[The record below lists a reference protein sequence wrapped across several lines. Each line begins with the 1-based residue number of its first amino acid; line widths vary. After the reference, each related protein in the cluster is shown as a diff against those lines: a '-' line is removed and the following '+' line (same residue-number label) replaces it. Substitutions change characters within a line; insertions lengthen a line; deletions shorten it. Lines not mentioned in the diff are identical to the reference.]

1 MSSDNGEIVKSR
13 SSLVRTFSVLTIV
26 TVLAGAVVLLRAGQS
41 SPDTQPAT
49 GRRENT
55 FKVARRDFV
64 RSVRLAGT
72 VEAVQS
78 TTIAAP
84 RLSGPSSNSLVITTL
99 VRPGSSVAPGDLIV
113 EFDRQDQIK
122 NSLDRRAE
130 LQDLDQQIA
139 KREAQERAARAHD
152 DSELTLAESAIGRA
166 RLEMGKNELLPKIN
180 VEKNKLALE
189 QAEATMKQL
198 KATYDLKRR
207 AAEADIRI
215 LQIRRDRS
223 ANAERQAASNA
234 ERMSIHAP
242 IAGMAVVKT
251 TWKGNNMADIQE
263 GEEVRAGVPIVDI
276 VNPNAMRV
284 RARVNQAD
292 VNELKVGQAVR
303 VGLDAYPTL
312 FFDGRVTQ
320 ISPLGVTSVLSAKV
334 RNFIVLV
341 DVNGAHPNLMPDLSA
356 SLDVTLDRTPGAIVV
371 PRDALYQDGGKTVV
385 RVQRGSGFVDRP
397 VTVAALSAHEALI
410 GSGLEEGTVLARNVS
425 ASTERSK

>member
-1 MSSDNGEIVKSR
+1 MSAVAVVIA
-13 SSLVRTFSVLTIV
+13 I
-26 TVLAGAVVLLRAGQS
+26 AGAAVFLSARQYTMSEA
-41 SPDTQPAT
+41 PAT
-49 GRRENT
+49 GRRDAT
-55 FKVARRDFV
+55 FKVSRRDFV
-64 RSVRLAGT
+64 RAIRLSGT
-72 VEAVQS
+72 VEAVES

-84 RLSGPSSNSLVITTL
+84 RLSGPNSNSLVITAL
-99 VRPGSSVAPGDLIV
+99 VRPGSTVAPGDLIV

-152 DSELTLAESAIGRA
+152 DSEMSLAESAISRA
-166 RLEMGKNELLPKIN
+166 QLEMGKNELLPKIN

-189 QAEATMKQL
+189 QAQVTLTQL
-198 KATYDLKRR
+198 KATYELKRR

-215 LQIRRDRS
+215 LRIRRDRA
-223 ANAERQAASNA
+223 ANAERQAAGNA

-251 TWKGNNMADIQE
+251 IWKGNNMGEVQE

-292 VNELKVGQAVR
+292 VNELRVGQSVR
-303 VGLDAYPTL
+303 VGLDAYPAL
-312 FFDGRVTQ
+312 MFDGRVSQ

-334 RNFIVLV
+334 RTFIVLV
-341 DVNGAHPNLMPDLSA
+341 DVTGSHPNLMPDLSA
-356 SLDVTLDRTPGAIVV
+356 SLDVTLVRTPNAIVI
-371 PRDALYQDGGKTVV
+371 PRDSLKQDGNKTFV
-385 RVQRGSGFVDRP
+385 RVKRGDSYEERG
-397 VTVAALSAHEALI
+397 VTIAALNAHEAMVS
-410 GSGLEEGTVLARNVS
+410 SGLEDGVVLARNVLTQS
-425 ASTERSK
+425 RPE

>member
-1 MSSDNGEIVKSR
+1 MKSR
-13 SSLVRTFSVLTIV
+13 SGLLRTL
-26 TVLAGAVVLLRAGQS
+26 TVLGTAVVLAAAVALLRAGQPPS
-41 SPDTQPAT
+41 DSQPAT
-49 GRRENT
+49 GQRDQT
-55 FKVARRDFV
+55 FTVSRRDFI
-64 RSVRLAGT
+64 RSVRLSGT

-84 RLSGPSSNSLVITTL
+84 RLSGPNSNSLVITRM
-99 VRPGSSVAPGDLIV
+99 VRPGSTVVPGDLIV

-152 DSELTLAESAIGRA
+152 DSELTLAESSIGRA
-166 RLEMGKNELLPKIN
+166 QLDMGKNELLPKIN

-189 QAEATMKQL
+189 QAEATLKQL
-198 KATYDLKRR
+198 KATYELKRR

-215 LQIRRDRS
+215 LKIRRERS
-223 ANAERQAASNA
+223 ANAERQAATNA
-234 ERMSIHAP
+234 DRMSIHAP
-242 IAGMAVVKT
+242 IGGMAVVKT

-276 VNPNAMRV
+276 VNPNSMRV

-292 VNELKVGQAVR
+292 VNELQVGQSVR

-312 FFDGRVTQ
+312 FFDGRVAQ

-356 SLDVTLDRTPGAIVV
+356 SLDVTLARTGGAIVV
-371 PRDALYQDGGKTVV
+371 PRDSIQQRGDRTTV
-385 RVQRGSGFVDRP
+385 RVQRGNGFEDRL
-397 VTVAALSAHEALI
+397 VTIAGVSAHEAMI
-410 GSGLEEGTVLARNVS
+410 GSGLDVGAVVARNVS
-425 ASTERSK
+425 ASVRR